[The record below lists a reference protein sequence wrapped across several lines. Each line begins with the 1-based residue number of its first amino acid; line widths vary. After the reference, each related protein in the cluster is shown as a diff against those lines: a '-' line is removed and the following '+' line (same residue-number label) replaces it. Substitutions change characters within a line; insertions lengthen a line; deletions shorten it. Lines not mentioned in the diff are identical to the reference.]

1 MIPKASSFLVKN
13 ICDRKLCN
21 LEILSKN
28 KYGFVGNFLK
38 ARNEVMTFS
47 IGGVKEKFETKAIL
61 SSVDRALKDSC
72 KTEWSREEKISILS
86 SEINKTIDAACEIH
100 GRILNEKEKDDLFRR
115 ISSKFGSVELDLK
128 CTQSSISQILYNNKS
143 LSEKVERLSVFSPS
157 RDDKNKLRNIINTK
171 LTDHVFMKKFGDI
184 DLNILRKKT
193 AEELAR
199 LIKQKKM

>member
-72 KTEWSREEKISILS
+72 KTEWSREEKISIL
-86 SEINKTIDAACEIH
+86 
-100 GRILNEKEKDDLFRR
+100 
-115 ISSKFGSVELDLK
+115 LDPK

-143 LSEKVERLSVFSPS
+143 LSEKIERLSVFSPS